1 MVLKPIPFT
10 VVVSSLGLSLGLFAC
25 SSEQINKPNVASRL
39 SGSDK
44 NLSTNTSKS
53 ASKRKLAASG
63 GVDGTQDSDNQAG
76 DPPLDDGTADVAA
89 LIKDCGFPDGA
100 LPDPKEIVFKK
111 SMRSQQ
117 VTIKGTKPIDP
128 SMVPPPPPIPIIG
141 GIFGGITNS
150 IVASLPPASYTAVVR
165 ATVNVAG
172 SMSGATQSVRV
183 GLEAFNVSV
192 TGLPPGVSIPPDTG
206 RADAEREVA
215 ANNSDSSSAGPSEE
229 EQSNLSS
236 APGPWKS
243 VLCTITP
250 TKTLT
255 FSKGG
260 KSKTVQ
266 FDTPIPGAIWAKA
279 TAARFKTEIGDGK
292 TFDNITATVTRS
304 NDAALPQGTKVT
316 GKVTVTPIPG
326 DLPEIG
332 VKADVAYAIR
342 TDFGAQTVNL
352 GLNPSQ
358 SFYVSTSNQD
368 LSAVVIETGDAKI
381 PRLVVAAGQ

>member
-1 MVLKPIPFT
+1 MVLKPTSCIAI
-10 VVVSSLGLSLGLFAC
+10 VSSLGLSLGLFAC
-25 SSEQINKPNVASRL
+25 SSEQINKPNAS
-39 SGSDK
+39 SSFASSDK
-44 NLSTNTSKS
+44 NLSPNSGKS
-53 ASKRKLAASG
+53 TAKRKLAAAD
-63 GVDGTQDSDNQAG
+63 GVDETQDPDDQAG
-76 DPPLDDGTADVAA
+76 DPQLDDGTAEVAA
-89 LIKDCGFPDGA
+89 IIKSCGFPDGT

-141 GIFGGITNS
+141 GIIGGITNR
-150 IVASLPPASYTAVVR
+150 IVAILPPANYTAVVR

-183 GLEAFNVSV
+183 GLEAFNVTV
-192 TGLPPGVSIPPDTG
+192 PGVSIPADAG

-215 ANNSDSSSAGPSEE
+215 ANNSDSSSAGPSED

-292 TFDNITATVTRS
+292 TFDNITATVTSS
-304 NDAALPQGTKVT
+304 NDAALPQGTKVK
-316 GKVTVTPIPG
+316 GRVTVTPISG

-352 GLNPSQ
+352 GLNPTQ

-368 LSAVVIETGDAKI
+368 LRAVVIETGDAKI

>member
-183 GLEAFNVSV
+183 
-192 TGLPPGVSIPPDTG
+192 
-206 RADAEREVA
+206 
-215 ANNSDSSSAGPSEE
+215 
-229 EQSNLSS
+229 
-236 APGPWKS
+236 
-243 VLCTITP
+243 
-250 TKTLT
+250 
-255 FSKGG
+255 
-260 KSKTVQ
+260 
-266 FDTPIPGAIWAKA
+266 
-279 TAARFKTEIGDGK
+279 
-292 TFDNITATVTRS
+292 
-304 NDAALPQGTKVT
+304 
-316 GKVTVTPIPG
+316 
-326 DLPEIG
+326 
-332 VKADVAYAIR
+332 
-342 TDFGAQTVNL
+342 
-352 GLNPSQ
+352 
-358 SFYVSTSNQD
+358 
-368 LSAVVIETGDAKI
+368 
-381 PRLVVAAGQ
+381 

>member
-1 MVLKPIPFT
+1 MVLKPTPFT
-10 VVVSSLGLSLGLFAC
+10 FVVSSLGLSLGLFAC
-25 SSEQINKPNVASRL
+25 SSEQINKPNAS
-39 SGSDK
+39 SSFASSDK
-44 NLSTNTSKS
+44 NLSTNSRKS
-53 ASKRKLAASG
+53 TSKRKLAAAE
-63 GVDGTQDSDNQAG
+63 GVDETQDPDNQAG
-76 DPPLDDGTADVAA
+76 DLPLDDGTAEIDAI
-89 LIKDCGFPDGA
+89 IKDCGFPDGT

-141 GIFGGITNS
+141 RIIGGITNRV
-150 IVASLPPASYTAVVR
+150 VASLPPANYTAVVR

-192 TGLPPGVSIPPDTG
+192 TGLPPGVSIPPNAG

-229 EQSNLSS
+229 EHSTLSS
-236 APGPWKS
+236 NPGPWKS
-243 VLCTITP
+243 ILCTITP
-250 TKTLT
+250 TKTIT

-292 TFDNITATVTRS
+292 TFDNITATVTNS
-304 NDAALPQGTKVT
+304 NDAALPQGTKVK
-316 GKVTVTPIPG
+316 GKVTVTPISG

-342 TDFGAQTVNL
+342 TDFGAQTANL
-352 GLNPSQ
+352 GLNPRQ

-368 LSAVVIETGDAKI
+368 LSAVVIETGDAQI